1 MTVGHPT
8 GAVERDMDDGF
19 TLVIGNKNYSSWSLR
34 PWLAMRQAN
43 IPFREAL
50 VPLSREESARA
61 IANHSPSGKVPA
73 LKHGTR
79 VIWDSLA
86 ILEYI
91 AETVPEARLWPEDK
105 EARAVARAVTA
116 EMHSGFPALR
126 HHMPMNLRKVLP
138 GLGRG
143 PGVEREIGRVC
154 AIWRDCRERFGAPT
168 GGGPFL
174 FGPFTNA
181 DAMYAPV
188 VTRFTTYAVELDDV
202 CRAYCDAVLDLPAL
216 AEWYAAAREEP
227 WVIEDE
233 EVSG

>member
-1 MTVGHPT
+1 MV
-8 GAVERDMDDGF
+8 DF

-43 IPFREAL
+43 IPFHEAL
-50 VPLSREESARA
+50 VPLSREESAAA
-61 IANHSPSGKVPA
+61 IASHSPSGKVPA

-91 AETVPEARLWPEDK
+91 AEEVPEARRWPEDR
-105 EARAVARAVTA
+105 EARAVARAVAA
-116 EMHSGFPALR
+116 EMHSGFPAVR
-126 HHMPMNLRKVLP
+126 RHMPMNLRKSLP

-143 PGVEREIGRVC
+143 PGVEREIARIS
-154 AIWRDCRERFGAPT
+154 ALWRDCRERFGEPG

-188 VTRFTTYAVELDDV
+188 VTRFHTYVVELDEIAG
-202 CRAYCDAVLDLPAL
+202 AYRDAILDLPAL

-227 WVIEDE
+227 WVIDEDE
-233 EVSG
+233 VG

>member
-1 MTVGHPT
+1 MV
-8 GAVERDMDDGF
+8 DF

-50 VPLSREESARA
+50 VPLSREESAAA
-61 IANHSPSGKVPA
+61 IASHSPSGKVPA
-73 LKHGTR
+73 LKHGSR

-86 ILEYI
+86 ILEYV
-91 AETVPEARLWPEDK
+91 AEEVPEARLWPEDR
-105 EARAVARAVTA
+105 EARAIARAVAA

-126 HHMPMNLRKVLP
+126 RHMPMNLRKSLP

-143 PGVEREIGRVC
+143 LGVGREIARIC
-154 AIWRDCRERFGAPT
+154 ALWRDCRERFGAPS

-188 VTRFTTYAVELDDV
+188 VTRFHTYGVELEDGV
-202 CRAYCDAVLDLPAL
+202 CRAYRDAVLGLPAL

-227 WVIEDE
+227 WVIAEDE
-233 EVSG
+233 VTAAGPPPPPGR